1 MQYIDYTID
10 DEGNASHFDTPTW
23 ERGFNSLNE
32 AMSQIQSEMLERL
45 EPLDD
50 AEIILGTTD
59 TQFETNLRVVN
70 GEGDNAEVE
79 HEFLFSTIQDA
90 QDTANAIHKQMGW
103 SISKMYEFELM
114 QCEDM

>member
-1 MQYIDYTID
+1 MNYIDYTID

-45 EPLDD
+45 EPLAD

-59 TQFETNLRVVN
+59 IHFETNLCVVN
-70 GEGDNAEVE
+70 GEGDNATVE
-79 HEFLFSTIQDA
+79 HEFLFSEIQDA
-90 QDTANAIHKQMGW
+90 LDTADAIRKQMGW
-103 SISKMYEFELM
+103 DINKMYEFELM